1 MTKLLVSHLI
11 WRLSVLVY
19 PPKTTLGDHPALTI
33 AGGPSW
39 PPVWVH
45 SKTKPIKKLY
55 GEVGVFTGT
64 ILHDDIPTALF
75 IRMVIDETAYM
86 GYLGVNDAVFCY
98 QLNKFLQHHIGRT
111 IAEIADL
118 DISFTL

>member
-1 MTKLLVSHLI
+1 
-11 WRLSVLVY
+11 VY
-19 PPKTTLGDHPALTI
+19 PPKTTLRDHPASTI